1 MFKSPP
7 PTIHY
12 SFHMAI
18 ENNICI
24 EYDTSRFHSFIENQ
38 KVGNKSVCEMTYM
51 SDHLQFIVKPLN
63 YLNEL
68 NIYIVHTS

>member
-18 ENNICI
+18 KNNIYI
-24 EYDTSRFHSFIENQ
+24 EYDTSRFHSVRPRFLGQAQ
-38 KVGNKSVCEMTYM
+38 K
-51 SDHLQFIVKPLN
+51 SDEGWPGEPSTMNL
-63 YLNEL
+63 
-68 NIYIVHTS
+68 